1 MRLSIGFISN
11 AVLNPEKIPRYS
23 AIFDVLQ
30 RSSKLKK
37 QLRKAAFSFR
47 CHGVLPTQNAYLCAL
62 VFTVFTSFS
71 LAGTAAP
78 APSLNVDSPI
88 QSAAQIDIA
97 AQNAKV
103 NLNAADAQTLRLNL
117 FGIGA
122 AKAKAIVAYR
132 ESNGPF
138 MAVDELLEVKGIGKA
153 LMEKN
158 RDRLEIK

>member
-1 MRLSIGFISN
+1 M
-11 AVLNPEKIPRYS
+11 
-23 AIFDVLQ
+23 
-30 RSSKLKK
+30 
-37 QLRKAAFSFR
+37 
-47 CHGVLPTQNAYLCAL
+47 QNAYISAL
-62 VFTVFTSFS
+62 VFTLLTNFS
-71 LAGTAAP
+71 LAATAAP
-78 APSLNVDSPI
+78 APSLYVASPI
-88 QSAAQIDIA
+88 PVAAQVEIA

-103 NLNAADAQTLRLNL
+103 NLNTADAQTLRLNL

-138 MAVDELLEVKGIGKA
+138 TAVDELLEVKGIGKA